1 MSAGHE
7 TMASM
12 RSFGAGV
19 RLVASA
25 LVVSVACV
33 AAGCGYALAGRGNAL
48 PANIRLIGVPEFEN
62 TTPYPDLERVVT
74 ESVRTEFQSR
84 GRFRVQPEAAGM
96 DAVLT
101 GRILRLDLTPATL
114 TTSLQASRYIVSLVV
129 SVEFRDQ
136 TNENAVLW
144 ANPAMTFRD
153 EFDVPSTAS
162 GLDPTAAFRQDVNA
176 VERLAKN
183 FARTAVTSI
192 LEAF

>member
-1 MSAGHE
+1 MRATAGRHPRI
-7 TMASM
+7 AA
-12 RSFGAGV
+12 GAG
-19 RLVASA
+19 LLA
-25 LVVSVACV
+25 LMVSVSS
-33 AAGCGYALAGRGNAL
+33 GCGYALAGRGNAL
-48 PANIRLIGVPEFEN
+48 PAHIRLIGVPEFEN
-62 TTPYPDLERVVT
+62 TTPYPDLERIVT
-74 ESVRTEFQSR
+74 ESVRSEFQSR
-84 GRFRVQPEAAGM
+84 GRFRVQPEAGGM

-101 GRILRLDLTPATL
+101 GRIIRLDLVPATL

-129 SVEFRDQ
+129 AVEFRDQ
-136 TNENAVLW
+136 TNNNDVIW
-144 ANPAMTFRD
+144 ANPSMTFRD

>member
-1 MSAGHE
+1 
-7 TMASM
+7 MASM
-12 RSFGAGV
+12 TDV
-19 RLVASA
+19 RRKRRPVVALGLGLVA
-25 LVVSVACV
+25 LIL

-48 PANIRLIGVPEFEN
+48 PAHIRLIGVPEFEN
-62 TTPYPDLERVVT
+62 STPYPDLERVVT

-84 GRFRVQPEAAGM
+84 GRFRVQPEAGGM

-101 GRILRLDLTPATL
+101 GRIVRLDLTPATL
-114 TTSLQASRYIVSLVV
+114 TTSLQASRYTVTIVVA
-129 SVEFRDQ
+129 VEFRDQ
-136 TNENAVLW
+136 TNNDEVIW

-162 GLDPTAAFRQDVNA
+162 GLDPTAAFRQDINA

>member
-1 MSAGHE
+1 MVSLRRH
-7 TMASM
+7 
-12 RSFGAGV
+12 V
-19 RLVASA
+19 RVAAAAATA
-25 LVVSVACV
+25 LLAVGV

-48 PANIRLIGVPEFEN
+48 PAHIRLIGVPEFEN
-62 TTPYPDLERVVT
+62 ATPYPDLERIVT

-84 GRFRVQPEAAGM
+84 GRFRVQPEAGGM

-101 GRILRLDLTPATL
+101 GRIIRLDLVPATL
-114 TTSLQASRYIVSLVV
+114 TTSLQASRYIVSIVV

-136 TNENAVLW
+136 TNNNEVIW

-153 EFDVPSTAS
+153 EFDVPASES
-162 GLDPTAAFRQDVNA
+162 GLDPTLAFRQDVNS